1 MENDNSTVVKIG
13 YYILFVILIIIII
26 SIIVILY
33 GYIHKRHIGT
43 AFDTHL
49 ENALI
54 STNMLLPRTP
64 DIYNIIYPS
73 FIEVYRKNVS
83 NETELLKSKKY
94 GKYIVSIDKTE
105 IFGLKFLG
113 LALFIILLSLK
124 YQEHIEDFTNH
135 LSSRLNN
142 LNVLI
147 IAIIVIILFAIV
159 TSGYLFIKF
168 TKMRKILSVTDE
180 SDYDTD
186 LLNDLL
192 LLKQGLLYQPLTNVK
207 DKIDYSKLEEMIVDF
222 NTTIDTEI
230 ESISDKDKHAAIKK
244 DNLTK
249 KKIILELPLS
259 STTLADFYTK
269 NGGKS
274 GSLPA
279 PFNGGDNKYEKIYK
293 NTANIGT
300 LISGSSLLVS
310 IISLIII
317 YKRAE

>member
-26 SIIVILY
+26 SIIVLLY

-54 STNMLLPRTP
+54 SSNVLSLHEP
-64 DIYNIIYPS
+64 DIDNIIHPS
-73 FIEVYRKNVS
+73 FIEIYKKNIS
-83 NETELLKSKKY
+83 NEINLLNHKTYK
-94 GKYIVSIDKTE
+94 KYIVGIADTE
-105 IFGLKFLG
+105 TFGLKFLG

-147 IAIIVIILFAIV
+147 IAIIIVILFAIV

-168 TKMRKILSVTDE
+168 MKMRKILSITAE
-180 SDYDTD
+180 SDYDTE
-186 LLNDLL
+186 LLNKLL
-192 LLKQGLLYQPLTNVK
+192 ILKQGLLYQPLDDIINIIDTNNL
-207 DKIDYSKLEEMIVDF
+207 DTMIINF
-222 NTTIDTEI
+222 NAKIDTEI
-230 ESISDKDKHAAIKK
+230 NSISTSELHADVKK
-244 DNLTK
+244 ANLTK
-249 KKIILELPLS
+249 KIIKGTLS
-259 STTLADFYTK
+259 PTTLLDFYTD
-269 NGGKS
+269 NGGKG

-293 NTANIGT
+293 TTANLGT
-300 LISGSSLLVS
+300 LISSTSLLAS